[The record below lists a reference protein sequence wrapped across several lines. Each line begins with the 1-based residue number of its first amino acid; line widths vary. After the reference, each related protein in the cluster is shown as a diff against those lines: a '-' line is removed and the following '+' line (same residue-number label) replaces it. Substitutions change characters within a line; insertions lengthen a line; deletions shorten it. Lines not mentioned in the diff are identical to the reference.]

1 MSWTYLFGSSCQS
14 GPLGCNVYQYMS
26 LGGNLCSMQVISGTW
41 WDRIILW
48 LWLASTISM
57 LWKSATCKSSLLLL
71 NHHSDVYYRCHSEYH
86 FSSACTVAYYLSHMS
101 SSSKRKFEIT
111 LLCLLERKRIAYF
124 TEDEEF
130 FARLGLITLKMVLKT
145 MSSRAFVLIT
155 LKMVLRTMSSRAFV
169 WMIQYD
175 ICKSNQLA
183 KLIGKPAPW
192 GLHTDWIRHEL
203 SYCTQPSGIV
213 WHGKSGWQGDQNGY
227 VATTRS
233 TCTLFSSDAR
243 RMW

>member
-1 MSWTYLFGSSCQS
+1 MNLSVWFQLPES

-26 LGGNLCSMQVISGTW
+26 LGGNLCSMQVTSGTW

-101 SSSKRKFEIT
+101 SSSKRKFGNYFALFAGKEKDSIFHWG
-111 LLCLLERKRIAYF
+111 RRI
-124 TEDEEF
+124 
-130 FARLGLITLKMVLKT
+130 FARLGLITLKT
-145 MSSRAFVLIT
+145 
-155 LKMVLRTMSSRAFV
+155 VLRTMSSRAFV

-183 KLIGKPAPW
+183 TLIGKPAPW
-192 GLHTDWIRHEL
+192 GLHTDCIRHEL

-213 WHGKSGWQGDQNGY
+213 WHGQL
-227 VATTRS
+227 R
-233 TCTLFSSDAR
+233 LAR
-243 RMW
+243 RPKWLRGHNPQHLYVVLQRCT

>member
-1 MSWTYLFGSSCQS
+1 MC
-14 GPLGCNVYQYMS
+14 

-111 LLCLLERKRIAYF
+111 FALFAGKEKDSILHWGRRIF
-124 TEDEEF
+124 CQI
-130 FARLGLITLKMVLKT
+130 GLNHAENGTQNNVFK
-145 MSSRAFVLIT
+145 S
-155 LKMVLRTMSSRAFV
+155 
-169 WMIQYD
+169 
-175 ICKSNQLA
+175 ICINHAENGTQNNVFKSICMNDT
-183 KLIGKPAPW
+183 IW
-192 GLHTDWIRHEL
+192 
-203 SYCTQPSGIV
+203 Y
-213 WHGKSGWQGDQNGY
+213 
-227 VATTRS
+227 
-233 TCTLFSSDAR
+233 
-243 RMW
+243 M